1 MPSHLAAMRG
11 NRTLMPAET
20 DPHSRMWMAWPTADY
35 MLDGSVAPADEV
47 LSAWASV
54 AHAVLGFEPVTM
66 VVDPRQASVARRM
79 LSRDVDLLLE
89 PIDDA
94 WMRDSGPTFVRNGEA
109 LAVADWVFNAWGGL
123 SLAETTKDASIAR
136 RIAEHVG
143 AEVLP
148 SALVAEGGGVH
159 VDGNGTV
166 LVTETVHLD
175 PFRNP
180 GWTRAR
186 VEAELARLIGAEH
199 VIWLSRGLTRDYGP
213 YGTRGHIDMVAT
225 VPTPGRILLHDQ
237 RDSRHPD
244 HAVSAL
250 LRAEIRHATDAG
262 GRSLEVIGLPAPSVL
277 RDAEGWVDYSYVNHV
292 AVNGGIIACSFAD
305 PQDAAAAD
313 ILAAAYPGRDVV
325 AVDARA
331 IFALGG
337 GIHCITQQQPAM
349 RS

>member
-1 MPSHLAAMRG
+1 MPHNLAIRLG

-20 DPHSRMWMAWPTADY
+20 DPHDRMWMAWPAADY
-35 MLDGSVAPADEV
+35 MLDGSVAPTDEV
-47 LSAWASV
+47 LSAWAAV

-66 VVDPRQASVARRM
+66 VVDPHQSSVARRM
-79 LSRDVDLLLE
+79 LSRDVDLLVE

-94 WMRDSGPTFVRNGEA
+94 WMRDSGPTFVRHGDA
-109 LAVADWVFNAWGGL
+109 LAVADWEFNAWGGL
-123 SLAETTKDASIAR
+123 SLAGTTKDATIKR
-136 RIAEHVG
+136 RIAEQVD
-143 AEVLP
+143 AEVIP
-148 SALVAEGGGVH
+148 SSLVAEGGGLH
-159 VDGNGTV
+159 VDGDGTV

-186 VEAELARLIGAEH
+186 VEAELARLIGADH
-199 VIWLSRGLTRDYGP
+199 VVWLSRGLTRDYGP

-225 VPTPGRILLHDQ
+225 MPTPGRVLLHDQ
-237 RDSRHPD
+237 RDPRHPD
-244 HAVSAL
+244 HRVSAL
-250 LRAEIRHATDAG
+250 LRAEIRAATDAQ
-262 GRSLEVIGLPAPSVL
+262 GRALEIIELPAPSVL
-277 RDAEGWVDYSYVNHV
+277 RDADGWVDYNYVNHV
-292 AVNGGIIACSFAD
+292 AVNGGVIACSFAD

-313 ILAAAYPGRDVV
+313 TLAAAYPGRDVV

-349 RS
+349 PS